1 MIHGCTAVEC
11 LVILVIPTL
20 FPGIEFQ
27 RLFSKYSLVDKS
39 LMKIN
44 KKRETTAD
52 LRHADDIMGVTIDT
66 PKCVS
71 VYKKHQ
77 G

>member
-1 MIHGCTAVEC
+1 
-11 LVILVIPTL
+11 
-20 FPGIEFQ
+20 
-27 RLFSKYSLVDKS
+27 
-39 LMKIN
+39 MKIN

-77 G
+77 GWAVKTDTGAVLQAAD